1 LLNIGKYE
9 NILKKMS
16 KILINCRK
24 REKNKKILKKLK
36 KCVDKLKRL
45 VYNKL
50 TKTNSHR

>member
-1 LLNIGKYE
+1 MEQKY
-9 NILKKMS
+9 
-16 KILINCRK
+16 KILVVEDDKEIREGV
-24 REKNKKILKKLK
+24 EKNKKILKNLK